1 MKHII
6 KPTFIAMAIVLSANQ
21 SFAGGIPT
29 VDGATLAAVMSG
41 DLQQLAQL
49 KQQLEAAQTQ
59 IQQYQT
65 QIQQYRDFANDTKRR
80 FEGNMNIAD
89 LLRGDSFLNSIP
101 DLTNDVISLTGES
114 LSQLRESYSLV
125 SDNPEVQKQFDK
137 LISYTDYSKKYL
149 KKIESRIKNL
159 DNLKALADAAQT
171 PAQKQ
176 DVANKLA
183 IEKLRYDQEQ
193 LAMSEAEK
201 KFERNFELQRR
212 QAIEEYKKGESQ
224 KAATFRAKFGY

>member
-1 MKHII
+1 MKNVI
-6 KPTFIAMAIVLSANQ
+6 KPTLIALTMAFTTSQ
-21 SFAGGIPT
+21 SFAGAGGVPT
-29 VDGATLAAVMSG
+29 VDGATLSAIVSG
-41 DLQQLAQL
+41 DMQKLAQL
-49 KQQLEAAQTQ
+49 QQQLQAA
-59 IQQYQT
+59 QT

-80 FEGNMNIAD
+80 LEGNMGIAD

-101 DLTNDVISLTGES
+101 DLTSDVISLTGES
-114 LSQLRESYSLV
+114 LSQLRESYGLV

-137 LISYTDYSKKYL
+137 LISYTDFSKKYL

-159 DNLKALADAAQT
+159 DNLKVLADSAQT

-193 LAMSEAEK
+193 LAMSEVEK
-201 KFERNFELQRR
+201 RFERNLELKNQQLIQDHKKSREKG
-212 QAIEEYKKGESQ
+212 ISDYK
-224 KAATFRAKFGY
+224 AKFGY

>member
-1 MKHII
+1 MKNVI
-6 KPTFIAMAIVLSANQ
+6 KPTLIALTIAFAASQ
-21 SFAGGIPT
+21 SFASGIPT
-29 VDGATLAAVMSG
+29 VDGATLSAIVSG
-41 DLQQLAQL
+41 DMQKLMQLQQQL
-49 KQQLEAAQTQ
+49 QAA
-59 IQQYQT
+59 QT

-80 FEGNMNIAD
+80 LEGNMGIAD

-114 LSQLRESYSLV
+114 LSQLRESYGLI

-137 LISYTDYSKKYL
+137 LISYTDFSKKYL

-159 DNLKALADAAQT
+159 DNLKVLADSAQT

-193 LAMSEAEK
+193 LAMSEVEK
-201 KFERNFELQRR
+201 RFERNLDLKNQ
-212 QAIEEYKKGESQ
+212 QLIEEHKKLREKGISDYK
-224 KAATFRAKFGY
+224 AKFGY

>member
-1 MKHII
+1 MKNVI
-6 KPTFIAMAIVLSANQ
+6 KPTLIALTMAFTTSQ

-29 VDGATLAAVMSG
+29 VDGATLSAIVSG
-41 DLQQLAQL
+41 DMKKLTQLQQQL
-49 KQQLEAAQTQ
+49 QAA
-59 IQQYQT
+59 QT
-65 QIQQYRDFANDTKRR
+65 QIQQYRDFAIDTKRR
-80 FEGNMNIAD
+80 LEGNMGIAD

-114 LSQLRESYSLV
+114 LSQLRESYGLV

-137 LISYTDYSKKYL
+137 LISYTDFSKKYM

-159 DNLKALADAAQT
+159 DNLKDLANSAQT

-183 IEKLRYDQEQ
+183 IEKLSYDQEQ

-201 KFERNFELQRR
+201 SFERNIELQRR
-212 QAIEEYKKGESQ
+212 QAMEDYKREENKKAENF
-224 KAATFRAKFGY
+224 KAKFGY